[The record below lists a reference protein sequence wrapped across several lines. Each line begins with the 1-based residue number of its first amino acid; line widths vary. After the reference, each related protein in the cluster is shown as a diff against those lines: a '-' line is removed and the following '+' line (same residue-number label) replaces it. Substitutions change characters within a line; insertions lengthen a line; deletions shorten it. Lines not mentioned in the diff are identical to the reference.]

1 MENNKINAEVISVSP
16 DKVKIIIYDIDNWK
30 TAEDK
35 LKVGSYLEIKDE
47 NSENSEYVVVAI
59 IDNFKIDLIDVTK
72 VDENGKKDIETERR
86 YILEATPL
94 GNICNGKFIRGG
106 DTLSIPPKSV
116 SVAKNSIIEK
126 IFSDC
131 IDESERFCFSRLSSN
146 SSVKVNVNGNKFF
159 NKHLAIVGSSGSG
172 KSHTTAKIIQ
182 NAIKSKNSSFSSLNN
197 SHIVIFDIHSEYASA
212 FTEANII
219 GIDNLIL
226 PYWLLNGDEL
236 EELFLDAGD
245 NNNYNQSSLLRTL
258 ITINKQR
265 HFKEED
271 SQIDKDDIDFDSPL
285 KFDVKEIYTC
295 LRNLKLETYDYGNDL
310 IAKYK
315 TGDVTYD
322 NISNKYNDYF
332 NEILEF
338 QASTPGKIKKG
349 TYSDGSIDKF
359 INRFYS
365 KINDKRLDFL
375 FGDKSKNIE
384 FKEVLKEFTGYNKK
398 TNVTII
404 DLSGVPFEV
413 LSITVSLISRL
424 LFDFSYY
431 NKKLNDDNKIP
442 LLLVFE
448 EAHKYV
454 PKSELSKYKSSKLSI
469 ERIAKEGRKYGITL
483 AIVSQRPSEISE
495 TIFSQCN
502 TFISMRLTNPDD
514 QNYVKKLLP
523 DTLGDLTSKLNSLSA
538 GEALLIGESVIMPSV
553 VKIDRCEPEPSSND
567 IMYYD
572 IWKEK
577 WHEDGFEDIISNWEK

>member
-1 MENNKINAEVISVSP
+1 MSTDQINAEVISVDP
-16 DKVKIIIYDIDNWK
+16 DKVKIMIYNLDDWK

-47 NSENSEYVVVAI
+47 NSEEDQYVVVAI
-59 IDNFKIDLIDVTK
+59 IDNFRIDLIDVTK
-72 VDENGKKDIETERR
+72 INENGEKYIETERR
-86 YILEATPL
+86 YVLEATPL
-94 GNICNGKFIRGG
+94 GSICDGKFTRGG

-116 SVAKNSIIEK
+116 NVANDSIINK

-131 IDESERFCFSRLSSN
+131 VDENARFCFSTLANSN
-146 SSVKVNVNGNKFF
+146 IKVNVNGNKFF

-182 NAIKSKNSSFSSLNN
+182 NAIASKKFEFDSINN
-197 SHIVIFDIHSEYASA
+197 SHIIIFDIHSEYSSA
-212 FTEANII
+212 FPEANII
-219 GIDNLIL
+219 DIDNLIL

-245 NNNYNQSSLLRTL
+245 NNNYNQSSLLRNL
-258 ITINKQR
+258 ITINKQK
-265 HFKEED
+265 HNEKND
-271 SQIDKDDIDFDSPL
+271 NHSSIDKIDFDSPL
-285 KFDVKEIYTC
+285 KFDVFEIYTC

-315 TGDVTYD
+315 SGDVTYES
-322 NISNKYNDYF
+322 ISKKYMDYF
-332 NEILEF
+332 EKILEF
-338 QASTPGKIKKG
+338 QPSSNGKIKKG

-359 INRFYS
+359 INRFYN
-365 KINDKRLDFL
+365 KITDKRLNFL
-375 FGDKSKNIE
+375 FGEEAKKIE
-384 FKEVLKEFTGYNKK
+384 FKDVLKEFTGYNTKS
-398 TNVTII
+398 NITII

-431 NKKLNDDNKIP
+431 NKKINGDNKIP
-442 LLLVFE
+442 LLVVFE

-454 PKSELSKYKSSKLSI
+454 PKSDLSKYKSSKLSI

-483 AIVSQRPSEISE
+483 TIVSQRPSEISE

-502 TFISMRLTNPDD
+502 TFIAMRLTNPDD

-523 DTLGDLTSKLNSLSA
+523 DTLGNLTGKLNSLSA
-538 GEALLIGESVIMPSV
+538 GEALLIGESVIMPSL
-553 VKIDRCEPEPSSND
+553 VKIDRCNPEPSSND
-567 IMYYD
+567 IMYLD
-572 IWKEK
+572 IWKEN
-577 WHEDGFEDIISNWEK
+577 WYEDDFNNIISQWEK